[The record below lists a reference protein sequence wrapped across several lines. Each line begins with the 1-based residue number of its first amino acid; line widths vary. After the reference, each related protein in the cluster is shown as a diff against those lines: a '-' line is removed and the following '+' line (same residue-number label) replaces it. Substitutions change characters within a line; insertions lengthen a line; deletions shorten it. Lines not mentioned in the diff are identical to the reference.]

1 MAMNNRVLSI
11 EIGNSFT
18 KICEMD
24 YKVKKPKVYK
34 VLTVETPEGIVVD
47 GMLQP
52 TQEYADRMVNA
63 LGTNGIRTKKV
74 IFTISSTRVASREV
88 QIPNVKASKI
98 EALVKTNANE
108 YFPVDLTQYEIG
120 HYLAGGLTENGK
132 LRVMALAVPK
142 ALLDSYYQ
150 LAQMCSW
157 EVECFDY
164 SSNSLYQILRDEK
177 SEKVTM
183 VIKID
188 ENSTIVTVLSA
199 GKVLLQRTVA
209 YGVQDAIDTMIASGA
224 YAVNDPMSAVER
236 FQKKT
241 CLNRVLHP
249 GDKVW
254 EENAGRWEDED
265 AGNVEVTE
273 ARQKITA
280 SLEPLIVGVSRV
292 IDFYDSRNSENP
304 IEKSYVTGL
313 GGSFSGM
320 SKLFTNCLERKVHTL
335 SEMDDKIGMSKAIR
349 STRPAAYISC
359 LGAVLAPVG
368 LIDKSTQKSKGLT
381 VVSGTNYTFVSVAV
395 LVLGVILSIAMAATS
410 VTRYLGNVAQNVYL
424 QNRVQELQPAQAV
437 YNDYLAAEAQYD
449 KYTYLYAYTQT
460 PNENLVEFINEL
472 EQILP
477 DSFYT
482 NSFSSDQT
490 GISMSVTVE
499 GKAAAARTI
508 LNIRNMQSIDDV
520 EISNI
525 TDSKDETG
533 TSIVTFSITG
543 SYKVLGVILSIAMA
557 ATSVTRYLGN
567 VAQNVYLQNR
577 VQELQPAQAVYNDYL
592 AAEAQYDKYTYL
604 YAYTQTPNE
613 NLVEFINELEQ
624 ILPDSFYTNSFS
636 SDQTGISMSVTVEG
650 KAAAARTI
658 LNIRNMQSIDDVE
671 ISNITD
677 SKDETGTS
685 IVTFSITGSYKEL
698 TDETEE
704 SGEAQADT
712 QTAQ

>member
-1 MAMNNRVLSI
+1 MNNRVLSI

-18 KICEMD
+18 KICEID

-34 VLTVETPEGIVVD
+34 VLTVETPEGVVVD

-52 TQEYADRMVNA
+52 TQEYADHLVNA

-88 QIPNVKASKI
+88 QIPNVKANKI
-98 EALVKTNANE
+98 EALVKTNAND

-120 HYLAGGLTENGK
+120 HYLAGGLTEEGK

-142 ALLDSYYQ
+142 ALLNSYYQ
-150 LAQMCSW
+150 LAQMCGW

-183 VIKID
+183 MIKID

-209 YGVQDAIDTMIASGA
+209 YGVQDAIETMIASGA

-241 CLNRVLHP
+241 CLNRVLHQ
-249 GDKVW
+249 GDKLW

-265 AGNVEVTE
+265 AGNVEVTA
-273 ARQKITA
+273 ARQKITS

-292 IDFYDSRNSENP
+292 IDFYDSRNSDTP
-304 IEKSYVTGL
+304 IERTYVTGL

-335 SEMDDKIGMSKAIR
+335 SDMEDKIGMSKAIR

-368 LIDKSTQKSKGLT
+368 LIDKSQQKAKGMT

-395 LVLGVILSIAMAATS
+395 LVLGVILSIAMAVTS
-410 VTRYLGNVAQNVYL
+410 LTRYFGTVAENVAL
-424 QNRVQELQPAQAV
+424 QARVEELQPAQTV
-437 YNDYLAAEAQYD
+437 YNEYLSTAAQYD
-449 KYTYLYAYTQT
+449 KYKYLYEYTEN

-477 DSFYT
+477 SSFWT
-482 NSFSSDQT
+482 NSFSSDME

-508 LNIRNMQSIDDV
+508 LNIRNMESIEDV
-520 EISNI
+520 QISNI
-525 TDSKDETG
+525 TDTQNELGESA
-533 TSIVTFSITG
+533 VTFSITG
-543 SYKVLGVILSIAMA
+543 
-557 ATSVTRYLGN
+557 
-567 VAQNVYLQNR
+567 
-577 VQELQPAQAVYNDYL
+577 
-592 AAEAQYDKYTYL
+592 TY
-604 YAYTQTPNE
+604 ADIHADTEETE
-613 NLVEFINELEQ
+613 
-624 ILPDSFYTNSFS
+624 S
-636 SDQTGISMSVTVEG
+636 TGDT
-650 KAAAARTI
+650 
-658 LNIRNMQSIDDVE
+658 
-671 ISNITD
+671 
-677 SKDETGTS
+677 TGT
-685 IVTFSITGSYKEL
+685 
-698 TDETEE
+698 
-704 SGEAQADT
+704 
-712 QTAQ
+712 TAQ

>member
-18 KICEMD
+18 KICEID

-34 VLTVETPEGIVVD
+34 VLTVETQEGVVVD

-52 TQEYADRMVNA
+52 TQEYADHLVNA
-63 LGTNGIRTKKV
+63 LGTNGIRTRKV

-88 QIPNVKASKI
+88 QIPNVKANKI
-98 EALVKTNANE
+98 EALVKTNAND

-120 HYLAGGLTENGK
+120 HYLAGGLTEDGK

-142 ALLDSYYQ
+142 ALLNSYYQ
-150 LAQMCSW
+150 LAQMCGW

-177 SEKVTM
+177 TETVTM
-183 VIKID
+183 MIKID

-209 YGVQDAIDTMIASGA
+209 YGVQDAIETMIASGA

-249 GDKVW
+249 GDKLW

-265 AGNVEVTE
+265 AGNVEVTA
-273 ARQKITA
+273 ARQKITS

-292 IDFYDSRNSENP
+292 IDFYDSRNGDNP
-304 IEKSYVTGL
+304 IQKTFVTGL

-335 SEMDDKIGMSKAIR
+335 SDMEDKIGMSKAIR

-368 LIDKSTQKSKGLT
+368 LIDKSQQKTKGMT

-395 LVLGVILSIAMAATS
+395 LVLGVILSIAMAVTS
-410 VTRYLGNVAQNVYL
+410 LTRYFGTVAENVAL
-424 QNRVQELQPAQAV
+424 QARVEELQPAQAV
-437 YNDYLAAEAQYD
+437 YNDYLATAAQYD
-449 KYTYLYAYTQT
+449 KYQYLYEYTEN

-477 DSFYT
+477 SSFWT
-482 NSFSSDQT
+482 NSFSSDME

-508 LNIRNMQSIDDV
+508 LNIRNMESIEDV
-520 EISNI
+520 QISGI
-525 TDSKDETG
+525 TDSKDEAGKST
-533 TSIVTFSITG
+533 VTFSITG
-543 SYKVLGVILSIAMA
+543 TYKA
-557 ATSVTRYLGN
+557 
-567 VAQNVYLQNR
+567 
-577 VQELQPAQAVYNDYL
+577 
-592 AAEAQYDKYTYL
+592 
-604 YAYTQTPNE
+604 
-613 NLVEFINELEQ
+613 
-624 ILPDSFYTNSFS
+624 
-636 SDQTGISMSVTVEG
+636 
-650 KAAAARTI
+650 
-658 LNIRNMQSIDDVE
+658 
-671 ISNITD
+671 
-677 SKDETGTS
+677 
-685 IVTFSITGSYKEL
+685 L
-698 TDETEE
+698 TDESAEQT
-704 SGEAQADT
+704 DT
-712 QTAQ
+712 LTVQ

>member
-1 MAMNNRVLSI
+1 MNNRVLSI

-18 KICEMD
+18 KICEID

-34 VLTVETPEGIVVD
+34 VLTVETPEGVVVD

-52 TQEYADRMVNA
+52 TQEYADHLVNA
-63 LGTNGIRTKKV
+63 LGTNGIRTKRV

-88 QIPNVKASKI
+88 QIPNVKANKI
-98 EALVKTNANE
+98 ETLVKTNAND

-120 HYLAGGLTENGK
+120 HYLAGGLTEEGK

-142 ALLDSYYQ
+142 ALLNSYYQ
-150 LAQMCSW
+150 LAQMCGW

-183 VIKID
+183 MIKID

-209 YGVQDAIDTMIASGA
+209 YGVQDAIETMIASGA

-249 GDKVW
+249 GDKLW

-265 AGNVEVTE
+265 AGNAEVTA
-273 ARQKITA
+273 ARQKITS

-292 IDFYDSRNSENP
+292 IDFYDSRNSDTP
-304 IEKSYVTGL
+304 IERTYVTGL

-335 SEMDDKIGMSKAIR
+335 SDMDDKIGMSKAIR

-368 LIDKSTQKSKGLT
+368 LIDKSTQKAKGLT
-381 VVSGTNYTFVSVAV
+381 VVSGTNYTFVSVAI
-395 LVLGVILSIAMAATS
+395 LVLGVILSIAMAVTS
-410 VTRYLGNVAQNVYL
+410 LTRYFGTVAENVAL
-424 QNRVQELQPAQAV
+424 QARVEELQPAQAV
-437 YNDYLAAEAQYD
+437 YNEYLSAAAQYD
-449 KYTYLYAYTQT
+449 KYKYLYEYTEN

-477 DSFYT
+477 SSFWT
-482 NSFSSDQT
+482 NSFSSDME

-508 LNIRNMQSIDDV
+508 LNIRNMESIEDV
-520 EISNI
+520 QISNI
-525 TDSKDETG
+525 TDTQNELGESA
-533 TSIVTFSITG
+533 VTFSITG
-543 SYKVLGVILSIAMA
+543 
-557 ATSVTRYLGN
+557 
-567 VAQNVYLQNR
+567 
-577 VQELQPAQAVYNDYL
+577 
-592 AAEAQYDKYTYL
+592 TY
-604 YAYTQTPNE
+604 ADIHADTEETE
-613 NLVEFINELEQ
+613 
-624 ILPDSFYTNSFS
+624 S
-636 SDQTGISMSVTVEG
+636 TGDT
-650 KAAAARTI
+650 
-658 LNIRNMQSIDDVE
+658 
-671 ISNITD
+671 
-677 SKDETGTS
+677 TGT
-685 IVTFSITGSYKEL
+685 
-698 TDETEE
+698 
-704 SGEAQADT
+704 
-712 QTAQ
+712 TAQ

>member
-18 KICEMD
+18 KICEID

-34 VLTVETPEGIVVD
+34 VLTVETPEGVVVD

-52 TQEYADRMVNA
+52 TQEYADHLVNA
-63 LGTNGIRTKKV
+63 LGTNGIRTKRV

-88 QIPNVKASKI
+88 QIPNVKANKI
-98 EALVKTNANE
+98 EALVKTNAND

-120 HYLAGGLTENGK
+120 HYLAGGLTEEGK

-142 ALLDSYYQ
+142 ALLNSYYQ
-150 LAQMCSW
+150 LAQMCGW

-183 VIKID
+183 MIKID
-188 ENSTIVTVLSA
+188 ENNTIVTVLSA

-209 YGVQDAIDTMIASGA
+209 YGVQDAIETMIASGA

-241 CLNRVLHP
+241 CLNRVLHQ

-265 AGNVEVTE
+265 AGNVEVTA

-292 IDFYDSRNSENP
+292 IDFYDSRNGDTP
-304 IEKSYVTGL
+304 IERTYVTGL

-335 SEMDDKIGMSKAIR
+335 SDMDDKIGMSKAIR

-368 LIDKSTQKSKGLT
+368 LIDKSQQKAKGET
-381 VVSGTNYTFVSVAV
+381 VGGGANCAVVGGAV
-395 LVLGVILSIAMAATS
+395 LVLGVILSIAMAVTS
-410 VTRYLGNVAQNVYL
+410 LTRYFGTVAENVAL
-424 QNRVQELQPAQAV
+424 QARVEELQPAQTV
-437 YNDYLAAEAQYD
+437 YNEYLSAAAQYD
-449 KYTYLYAYTQT
+449 KYKYLYEYTEN

-477 DSFYT
+477 SSFWT
-482 NSFSSDQT
+482 NSFSSDME

-508 LNIRNMQSIDDV
+508 LNIRNMESIEDV
-520 EISNI
+520 QISGI
-525 TDSKDETG
+525 TDSKDEAGKST
-533 TSIVTFSITG
+533 VTFSITG
-543 SYKVLGVILSIAMA
+543 TYKA
-557 ATSVTRYLGN
+557 
-567 VAQNVYLQNR
+567 
-577 VQELQPAQAVYNDYL
+577 
-592 AAEAQYDKYTYL
+592 
-604 YAYTQTPNE
+604 
-613 NLVEFINELEQ
+613 
-624 ILPDSFYTNSFS
+624 
-636 SDQTGISMSVTVEG
+636 
-650 KAAAARTI
+650 
-658 LNIRNMQSIDDVE
+658 
-671 ISNITD
+671 
-677 SKDETGTS
+677 
-685 IVTFSITGSYKEL
+685 L
-698 TDETEE
+698 TDESAEQT
-704 SGEAQADT
+704 DT
-712 QTAQ
+712 LTVQ

>member
-18 KICEMD
+18 KICEID

-34 VLTVETPEGIVVD
+34 VLTVETPAGVVVD

-52 TQEYADRMVNA
+52 TQEYADHLVNA
-63 LGTNGIRTKKV
+63 LGTNGIHTKRV

-88 QIPNVKASKI
+88 QIPNVKANKI
-98 EALVKTNANE
+98 EALVKTNAND

-120 HYLAGGLTENGK
+120 HYLAGGLTEEGK

-142 ALLDSYYQ
+142 ALLNSYYQ
-150 LAQMCSW
+150 LAQMCGW

-183 VIKID
+183 MIKID

-209 YGVQDAIDTMIASGA
+209 YGVQDAIETMIASGA

-241 CLNRVLHP
+241 CLNRVLHQ
-249 GDKVW
+249 GDKLW

-265 AGNVEVTE
+265 AGNVEVTA
-273 ARQKITA
+273 ARQKITS

-292 IDFYDSRNSENP
+292 IDFYDSRNGDTP
-304 IEKSYVTGL
+304 IERTYVTGL

-335 SEMDDKIGMSKAIR
+335 SDMDDKIGMSKAIR

-368 LIDKSTQKSKGLT
+368 LIDKSTQKAKGLT

-395 LVLGVILSIAMAATS
+395 LVLGVILSIAMAVTS
-410 VTRYLGNVAQNVYL
+410 LTRYFGTVAENVAL
-424 QNRVQELQPAQAV
+424 QARVEELQPAQAV
-437 YNDYLAAEAQYD
+437 YNDYLATAAQYD
-449 KYTYLYAYTQT
+449 KYQYLYEYTEN

-477 DSFYT
+477 SSFWT
-482 NSFSSDQT
+482 NSFSSDME

-508 LNIRNMQSIDDV
+508 LNIRNMESIEDV
-520 EISNI
+520 QISNI
-525 TDSKDETG
+525 TDAQNELGESA
-533 TSIVTFSITG
+533 VTFSITG
-543 SYKVLGVILSIAMA
+543 TYADIHADSEEAENTGDA
-557 ATSVTRYLGN
+557 A
-567 VAQNVYLQNR
+567 
-577 VQELQPAQAVYNDYL
+577 
-592 AAEAQYDKYTYL
+592 
-604 YAYTQTPNE
+604 
-613 NLVEFINELEQ
+613 
-624 ILPDSFYTNSFS
+624 
-636 SDQTGISMSVTVEG
+636 
-650 KAAAARTI
+650 
-658 LNIRNMQSIDDVE
+658 
-671 ISNITD
+671 
-677 SKDETGTS
+677 GT
-685 IVTFSITGSYKEL
+685 
-698 TDETEE
+698 
-704 SGEAQADT
+704 
-712 QTAQ
+712 TAQ

>member
-18 KICEMD
+18 KICEID

-34 VLTVETPEGIVVD
+34 VLTVETQEGVVVD

-52 TQEYADRMVNA
+52 TQEYADHLVNA
-63 LGTNGIRTKKV
+63 LGTNGIRTRKV

-88 QIPNVKASKI
+88 QIPNVKANKI
-98 EALVKTNANE
+98 EALVKTNAND

-120 HYLAGGLTENGK
+120 HYLAGGLTEDGK

-150 LAQMCSW
+150 LAQMCGW

-177 SEKVTM
+177 TETVTM
-183 VIKID
+183 MIKID

-209 YGVQDAIDTMIASGA
+209 YGVQDAIETMIASGA

-249 GDKVW
+249 GDKLW

-265 AGNVEVTE
+265 AGNVEVTA
-273 ARQKITA
+273 ARQKITS

-292 IDFYDSRNSENP
+292 IDFYDSRNGDNP
-304 IEKSYVTGL
+304 IQKTFVTGL

-335 SEMDDKIGMSKAIR
+335 SDMEDKIGMSKAIR

-368 LIDKSTQKSKGLT
+368 LIDKSQQKTKGMT

-395 LVLGVILSIAMAATS
+395 LVLGVILSIAMAVTS
-410 VTRYLGNVAQNVYL
+410 LTRYFGTVAENVAL
-424 QNRVQELQPAQAV
+424 QARVEELQPAQAV
-437 YNDYLAAEAQYD
+437 YNDYLATAAQYD
-449 KYTYLYAYTQT
+449 KYQYLYEYTEN

-477 DSFYT
+477 SSFWT
-482 NSFSSDQT
+482 NSFSSDME

-508 LNIRNMQSIDDV
+508 LNIRNMESIEDV
-520 EISNI
+520 QISNI
-525 TDSKDETG
+525 TDAQNELGESA
-533 TSIVTFSITG
+533 VTFSITG
-543 SYKVLGVILSIAMA
+543 TYADIHADSEEAENTGDA
-557 ATSVTRYLGN
+557 A
-567 VAQNVYLQNR
+567 
-577 VQELQPAQAVYNDYL
+577 
-592 AAEAQYDKYTYL
+592 
-604 YAYTQTPNE
+604 
-613 NLVEFINELEQ
+613 
-624 ILPDSFYTNSFS
+624 
-636 SDQTGISMSVTVEG
+636 
-650 KAAAARTI
+650 
-658 LNIRNMQSIDDVE
+658 
-671 ISNITD
+671 
-677 SKDETGTS
+677 GT
-685 IVTFSITGSYKEL
+685 
-698 TDETEE
+698 
-704 SGEAQADT
+704 
-712 QTAQ
+712 TAQ

>member
-11 EIGNSFT
+11 EISNSFT
-18 KICEMD
+18 KICEID

-34 VLTVETPEGIVVD
+34 VLTVETPEGVVVD

-52 TQEYADRMVNA
+52 TQEYADHLVNA
-63 LGTNGIRTKKV
+63 LDTNGIHTKRV

-88 QIPNVKASKI
+88 QIPNVKANKI
-98 EALVKTNANE
+98 EALVKTNAND

-120 HYLAGGLTENGK
+120 HYLAGGLTEEGK

-150 LAQMCSW
+150 LAQMCGW

-183 VIKID
+183 MIKID
-188 ENSTIVTVLSA
+188 ENNTIVTVLSA

-209 YGVQDAIDTMIASGA
+209 YGVQDAIETMIASGA

-241 CLNRVLHP
+241 CLNRVLHQ
-249 GDKVW
+249 GDKLW

-265 AGNVEVTE
+265 AGNVEVTA

-280 SLEPLIVGVSRV
+280 TLEPLIVGVNRV
-292 IDFYDSRNSENP
+292 IDFYDSRNGDTP
-304 IEKSYVTGL
+304 IERTYVTGL

-335 SEMDDKIGMSKAIR
+335 SDMDDKIGMSKAIR

-368 LIDKSTQKSKGLT
+368 LIDKSQQKAKGMT

-395 LVLGVILSIAMAATS
+395 LVLGVILSIAMAVTS
-410 VTRYLGNVAQNVYL
+410 LTRYFGTVAENVAL
-424 QNRVQELQPAQAV
+424 QARVEELQPAQAV
-437 YNDYLAAEAQYD
+437 YNEYLSAAAQYD
-449 KYTYLYAYTQT
+449 KYKYLYEYTEN

-477 DSFYT
+477 SSFWT
-482 NSFSSDQT
+482 NSFSSDME

-508 LNIRNMQSIDDV
+508 LNIRNMESIEDV
-520 EISNI
+520 QISNI
-525 TDSKDETG
+525 TDTQNELGESA
-533 TSIVTFSITG
+533 VTFSITG
-543 SYKVLGVILSIAMA
+543 TYADIHADS
-557 ATSVTRYLGN
+557 
-567 VAQNVYLQNR
+567 
-577 VQELQPAQAVYNDYL
+577 EE
-592 AAEAQYDKYTYL
+592 AE
-604 YAYTQTPNE
+604 N
-613 NLVEFINELEQ
+613 
-624 ILPDSFYTNSFS
+624 
-636 SDQTGISMSVTVEG
+636 TGDT
-650 KAAAARTI
+650 
-658 LNIRNMQSIDDVE
+658 
-671 ISNITD
+671 
-677 SKDETGTS
+677 TGT
-685 IVTFSITGSYKEL
+685 
-698 TDETEE
+698 
-704 SGEAQADT
+704 
-712 QTAQ
+712 TAQ

>member
-1 MAMNNRVLSI
+1 MNNRVLSI

-18 KICEMD
+18 KICEID

-34 VLTVETPEGIVVD
+34 VLTVETPEGVVVD

-52 TQEYADRMVNA
+52 TQEYADHLVSA
-63 LGTNGIRTKKV
+63 LGTNGIRTRRV

-88 QIPNVKASKI
+88 QIPNVKANKI
-98 EALVKTNANE
+98 EALVKTNAND

-120 HYLAGGLTENGK
+120 HYLAGGLTEDGK

-142 ALLDSYYQ
+142 ALLNSYYQ
-150 LAQMCSW
+150 LAQMCGW

-183 VIKID
+183 MIKID

-209 YGVQDAIDTMIASGA
+209 YGVQDAIETMIASGA

-241 CLNRVLHP
+241 CLNRVLHQ
-249 GDKVW
+249 GDKLW

-265 AGNVEVTE
+265 AGNVEVTA

-292 IDFYDSRNSENP
+292 IDFYDSRNGDTP
-304 IEKSYVTGL
+304 IERTYVTGL

-335 SEMDDKIGMSKAIR
+335 SDMDDKIGMSKAIR

-368 LIDKSTQKSKGLT
+368 LIDKSQQKAKGMT

-395 LVLGVILSIAMAATS
+395 LVLGVILSIAMAVTS
-410 VTRYLGNVAQNVYL
+410 LTRYFGTVAENVAL
-424 QNRVQELQPAQAV
+424 QARVEELQPAQTV
-437 YNDYLAAEAQYD
+437 YNEYLSTAAQYD
-449 KYTYLYAYTQT
+449 KYKYLYEYTEN

-477 DSFYT
+477 SSFWT
-482 NSFSSDQT
+482 NSFSSDME

-508 LNIRNMQSIDDV
+508 LNIRNMESIEDV
-520 EISNI
+520 QISNI
-525 TDSKDETG
+525 TDTQNELGESA
-533 TSIVTFSITG
+533 VTFSITG
-543 SYKVLGVILSIAMA
+543 
-557 ATSVTRYLGN
+557 
-567 VAQNVYLQNR
+567 
-577 VQELQPAQAVYNDYL
+577 
-592 AAEAQYDKYTYL
+592 TY
-604 YAYTQTPNE
+604 ADIHADTEETE
-613 NLVEFINELEQ
+613 
-624 ILPDSFYTNSFS
+624 S
-636 SDQTGISMSVTVEG
+636 TGDT
-650 KAAAARTI
+650 
-658 LNIRNMQSIDDVE
+658 
-671 ISNITD
+671 
-677 SKDETGTS
+677 TGT
-685 IVTFSITGSYKEL
+685 
-698 TDETEE
+698 
-704 SGEAQADT
+704 
-712 QTAQ
+712 TAQ

>member
-18 KICEMD
+18 KICEID

-34 VLTVETPEGIVVD
+34 VLTVETPEDVVVD

-52 TQEYADRMVNA
+52 TQEYADHLVSA
-63 LGTNGIRTKKV
+63 LGTNGIRTKRV

-88 QIPNVKASKI
+88 QIPNVKANKI
-98 EALVKTNANE
+98 EALVKTNAND

-120 HYLAGGLTENGK
+120 HYLAGGLTEEGK

-142 ALLDSYYQ
+142 ALLNSYYQ
-150 LAQMCSW
+150 LAQMCGW

-183 VIKID
+183 MIKID

-209 YGVQDAIDTMIASGA
+209 YGVQDAIETMIASGA

-241 CLNRVLHP
+241 CLNRVLHQ
-249 GDKVW
+249 GDKLW

-265 AGNVEVTE
+265 AGNVEVTA
-273 ARQKITA
+273 ARQKITS

-292 IDFYDSRNSENP
+292 IDFYDSRNSDTP
-304 IEKSYVTGL
+304 IERTYVTGL

-335 SEMDDKIGMSKAIR
+335 SDMDDKIGMSKAIR

-368 LIDKSTQKSKGLT
+368 LIDKSQQKAKGMT

-395 LVLGVILSIAMAATS
+395 LVLGVILSIAMAVTS
-410 VTRYLGNVAQNVYL
+410 LTRYFGTVAENVAL
-424 QNRVQELQPAQAV
+424 QARVEELQPAQAV
-437 YNDYLAAEAQYD
+437 YNDYLATAAQYD
-449 KYTYLYAYTQT
+449 KYQYLYEYTEN

-477 DSFYT
+477 SSFWT
-482 NSFSSDQT
+482 NSFSSDME
-490 GISMSVTVE
+490 GISMSVTVT
-499 GKAAAARTI
+499 GKEAAARTI
-508 LNIRNMQSIDDV
+508 LNIRNMQSIEDV
-520 EISNI
+520 QISNI
-525 TDSKDETG
+525 TDTQNELGESA
-533 TSIVTFSITG
+533 VTFSITG
-543 SYKVLGVILSIAMA
+543 TYADIHADSEEAENTGDA
-557 ATSVTRYLGN
+557 A
-567 VAQNVYLQNR
+567 
-577 VQELQPAQAVYNDYL
+577 
-592 AAEAQYDKYTYL
+592 
-604 YAYTQTPNE
+604 
-613 NLVEFINELEQ
+613 
-624 ILPDSFYTNSFS
+624 
-636 SDQTGISMSVTVEG
+636 
-650 KAAAARTI
+650 
-658 LNIRNMQSIDDVE
+658 
-671 ISNITD
+671 
-677 SKDETGTS
+677 GT
-685 IVTFSITGSYKEL
+685 
-698 TDETEE
+698 
-704 SGEAQADT
+704 
-712 QTAQ
+712 TAQ

>member
-1 MAMNNRVLSI
+1 MNNRVLSI
-11 EIGNSFT
+11 EISNSFT
-18 KICEMD
+18 KICEID

-34 VLTVETPEGIVVD
+34 VLTVETPEGVVVD

-52 TQEYADRMVNA
+52 TQEYADHLVNA
-63 LGTNGIRTKKV
+63 LGTNGIHTKRV

-88 QIPNVKASKI
+88 QIPNVKANKI
-98 EALVKTNANE
+98 EALVKTNAND

-120 HYLAGGLTENGK
+120 HYLAGGLTEEGK

-150 LAQMCSW
+150 LAQMCGW

-164 SSNSLYQILRDEK
+164 SSNSLYQILRDER

-183 VIKID
+183 MIKID

-209 YGVQDAIDTMIASGA
+209 YGVQDAIETMIASGA

-241 CLNRVLHP
+241 CLNRVLHQ
-249 GDKVW
+249 GDKLW

-265 AGNVEVTE
+265 AGNVEVTA
-273 ARQKITA
+273 ARQKIT
-280 SLEPLIVGVSRV
+280 STLEPLIVGVNRV
-292 IDFYDSRNSENP
+292 IDFYDSRNGDTP
-304 IEKSYVTGL
+304 IERTYVTGL

-335 SEMDDKIGMSKAIR
+335 SDMEDKIGMSKAIR

-368 LIDKSTQKSKGLT
+368 LIDKSQQKAKGMT

-395 LVLGVILSIAMAATS
+395 LVLGVILSIAMAVTS
-410 VTRYLGNVAQNVYL
+410 LTRYFGTVAENVAL
-424 QNRVQELQPAQAV
+424 QARVEELQPAQTV
-437 YNDYLAAEAQYD
+437 YNEYLSTAAQYD
-449 KYTYLYAYTQT
+449 KYKYLYEYTEN

-482 NSFSSDQT
+482 DSFSSDQT
-490 GISMSVTVE
+490 GISMTVNVE

-508 LNIRNMQSIDDV
+508 LNIRNMESIEDV
-520 EISNI
+520 QISNI
-525 TDSKDETG
+525 TDNQDEMGGSWVMFSMTG
-533 TSIVTFSITG
+533 T
-543 SYKVLGVILSIAMA
+543 YRELS
-557 ATSVTRYLGN
+557 
-567 VAQNVYLQNR
+567 
-577 VQELQPAQAVYNDYL
+577 
-592 AAEAQYDKYTYL
+592 
-604 YAYTQTPNE
+604 
-613 NLVEFINELEQ
+613 
-624 ILPDSFYTNSFS
+624 
-636 SDQTGISMSVTVEG
+636 
-650 KAAAARTI
+650 
-658 LNIRNMQSIDDVE
+658 
-671 ISNITD
+671 
-677 SKDETGTS
+677 
-685 IVTFSITGSYKEL
+685 
-698 TDETEE
+698 DETEE
-704 SGEAQADT
+704 TGETVEST
-712 QTAQ
+712 QSVQ

>member
-1 MAMNNRVLSI
+1 MNNRVLSI

-18 KICEMD
+18 KICEID

-34 VLTVETPEGIVVD
+34 VLTVETPEDVVVD

-52 TQEYADRMVNA
+52 TQEYADHLVSA
-63 LGTNGIRTKKV
+63 LGTNGIRTKRV

-88 QIPNVKASKI
+88 QIPNVKANKI
-98 EALVKTNANE
+98 EALVKTNAND

-120 HYLAGGLTENGK
+120 HYLAGGLTEEGK

-142 ALLDSYYQ
+142 ALLNSYYQ
-150 LAQMCSW
+150 LAQMCGW

-183 VIKID
+183 MIKID

-209 YGVQDAIDTMIASGA
+209 YGVQDAIETMIASGA

-241 CLNRVLHP
+241 CLNRVLHQ
-249 GDKVW
+249 GDKLW

-265 AGNVEVTE
+265 AGNVEVTA
-273 ARQKITA
+273 ARQKITS

-292 IDFYDSRNSENP
+292 IDFYDSRNSDTP
-304 IEKSYVTGL
+304 IERTYVTGL

-335 SEMDDKIGMSKAIR
+335 SDMEDKIGMSKAIR

-368 LIDKSTQKSKGLT
+368 LIDKSQQKAKGMT

-395 LVLGVILSIAMAATS
+395 LVLGVILSIAMAVTS
-410 VTRYLGNVAQNVYL
+410 LTRYFGTVAENVAL
-424 QNRVQELQPAQAV
+424 QARVEELQPAQAV
-437 YNDYLAAEAQYD
+437 YNDYLATAAQYD
-449 KYTYLYAYTQT
+449 KYQYLYEYTEN

-477 DSFYT
+477 SSFWT
-482 NSFSSDQT
+482 NSFSSDME

-508 LNIRNMQSIDDV
+508 LNIRNMESIEDV
-520 EISNI
+520 QISNI
-525 TDSKDETG
+525 TDAQNELGESA
-533 TSIVTFSITG
+533 VTFSITG
-543 SYKVLGVILSIAMA
+543 TYADIHADSEEAENTGDA
-557 ATSVTRYLGN
+557 A
-567 VAQNVYLQNR
+567 
-577 VQELQPAQAVYNDYL
+577 
-592 AAEAQYDKYTYL
+592 
-604 YAYTQTPNE
+604 
-613 NLVEFINELEQ
+613 
-624 ILPDSFYTNSFS
+624 
-636 SDQTGISMSVTVEG
+636 
-650 KAAAARTI
+650 
-658 LNIRNMQSIDDVE
+658 
-671 ISNITD
+671 
-677 SKDETGTS
+677 GT
-685 IVTFSITGSYKEL
+685 
-698 TDETEE
+698 
-704 SGEAQADT
+704 
-712 QTAQ
+712 TAQ

>member
-11 EIGNSFT
+11 EISNSFT
-18 KICEMD
+18 KICEID

-34 VLTVETPEGIVVD
+34 VLTVETPEGVVVD

-52 TQEYADRMVNA
+52 TQEYADHLVNA
-63 LGTNGIRTKKV
+63 LGTNGIHTKRV

-88 QIPNVKASKI
+88 QIPNVKANKI
-98 EALVKTNANE
+98 EALVKTNAND

-120 HYLAGGLTENGK
+120 HYLAGGLTEEGK

-150 LAQMCSW
+150 LAQMCGW

-183 VIKID
+183 MIKID
-188 ENSTIVTVLSA
+188 ENNTIVTVLSA

-209 YGVQDAIDTMIASGA
+209 YGVQDAIETMIASGA

-241 CLNRVLHP
+241 CLNRVLHQ
-249 GDKVW
+249 GDKLW

-265 AGNVEVTE
+265 AGNVEVTA
-273 ARQKITA
+273 ARQKITS

-292 IDFYDSRNSENP
+292 IDFYDSRNGDNP
-304 IEKSYVTGL
+304 IQKTFVTGL

-335 SEMDDKIGMSKAIR
+335 SDMEDKIGMSKAIR

-368 LIDKSTQKSKGLT
+368 LIDKSQQKAKGMT

-395 LVLGVILSIAMAATS
+395 LVLGVILSIAMAVTS
-410 VTRYLGNVAQNVYL
+410 LTRYFGTVAENVAL
-424 QNRVQELQPAQAV
+424 QARVEELQPAQTV
-437 YNDYLAAEAQYD
+437 YNEYLSATAQYD
-449 KYTYLYAYTQT
+449 KYKYLYEYTEN

-477 DSFYT
+477 SSFWT
-482 NSFSSDQT
+482 NSFSSDME

-508 LNIRNMQSIDDV
+508 LNIRNMESIEDV
-520 EISNI
+520 QISNI
-525 TDSKDETG
+525 TDSKDEAGKST
-533 TSIVTFSITG
+533 VTFSITG
-543 SYKVLGVILSIAMA
+543 TYKA
-557 ATSVTRYLGN
+557 
-567 VAQNVYLQNR
+567 
-577 VQELQPAQAVYNDYL
+577 
-592 AAEAQYDKYTYL
+592 
-604 YAYTQTPNE
+604 
-613 NLVEFINELEQ
+613 
-624 ILPDSFYTNSFS
+624 
-636 SDQTGISMSVTVEG
+636 
-650 KAAAARTI
+650 
-658 LNIRNMQSIDDVE
+658 
-671 ISNITD
+671 
-677 SKDETGTS
+677 
-685 IVTFSITGSYKEL
+685 L
-698 TDETEE
+698 TDESAEQT
-704 SGEAQADT
+704 DT
-712 QTAQ
+712 LTVQ

>member
-1 MAMNNRVLSI
+1 MNNRVLSI

-18 KICEMD
+18 KICEID

-34 VLTVETPEGIVVD
+34 VLTVETPAGVVVD

-52 TQEYADRMVNA
+52 TQEYADHLVNA
-63 LGTNGIRTKKV
+63 LGTNGIRTKRV

-88 QIPNVKASKI
+88 QIPNVKANKI
-98 EALVKTNANE
+98 EALVKTNAND

-120 HYLAGGLTENGK
+120 HYLAGGLTEEGK

-142 ALLDSYYQ
+142 ALLNSYYQ
-150 LAQMCSW
+150 LAQMCGW

-177 SEKVTM
+177 TETVTM
-183 VIKID
+183 MIKID

-209 YGVQDAIDTMIASGA
+209 YGVQDAIETMIASGV

-241 CLNRVLHP
+241 CLNRVLHQ
-249 GDKVW
+249 GDKLW

-265 AGNVEVTE
+265 AGNVEVTA
-273 ARQKITA
+273 ARQKITS

-292 IDFYDSRNSENP
+292 IDFYDSRNSDTP
-304 IEKSYVTGL
+304 IERTYVTGL

-335 SEMDDKIGMSKAIR
+335 SDMEDKIGMSKAIR

-368 LIDKSTQKSKGLT
+368 LIDKSQQKAKGMT

-395 LVLGVILSIAMAATS
+395 LVLGVILSIAMAVTS
-410 VTRYLGNVAQNVYL
+410 LTRYFGTVAENVAL
-424 QNRVQELQPAQAV
+424 QARVEELQPAQTV
-437 YNDYLAAEAQYD
+437 YNEYLSAAAQYD
-449 KYTYLYAYTQT
+449 KYKYLYEYTEN

-477 DSFYT
+477 SSFWT
-482 NSFSSDQT
+482 NSFSSDME

-508 LNIRNMQSIDDV
+508 LNIRNMESIEDV
-520 EISNI
+520 QISNI
-525 TDSKDETG
+525 TDTQNELGESA
-533 TSIVTFSITG
+533 VTFSITG
-543 SYKVLGVILSIAMA
+543 
-557 ATSVTRYLGN
+557 
-567 VAQNVYLQNR
+567 
-577 VQELQPAQAVYNDYL
+577 
-592 AAEAQYDKYTYL
+592 TY
-604 YAYTQTPNE
+604 ADIHADTEETE
-613 NLVEFINELEQ
+613 
-624 ILPDSFYTNSFS
+624 S
-636 SDQTGISMSVTVEG
+636 TGDT
-650 KAAAARTI
+650 
-658 LNIRNMQSIDDVE
+658 
-671 ISNITD
+671 
-677 SKDETGTS
+677 TGT
-685 IVTFSITGSYKEL
+685 
-698 TDETEE
+698 
-704 SGEAQADT
+704 
-712 QTAQ
+712 TAQ

>member
-18 KICEMD
+18 KICEID

-34 VLTVETPEGIVVD
+34 VLTVETPEGVVVD

-52 TQEYADRMVNA
+52 TQEYADHLVNA
-63 LGTNGIRTKKV
+63 LGTNGIRTKRV

-88 QIPNVKASKI
+88 QIPNVKANKI
-98 EALVKTNANE
+98 EALVKTNAND

-120 HYLAGGLTENGK
+120 HYLAGGLTEEGK

-150 LAQMCSW
+150 LAQMCGW

-177 SEKVTM
+177 TETVTM
-183 VIKID
+183 MIKID

-209 YGVQDAIDTMIASGA
+209 YGVQDAIETMIASGA

-241 CLNRVLHP
+241 CLNRVLHQ
-249 GDKVW
+249 GDKLW

-265 AGNVEVTE
+265 AGNVEVTA
-273 ARQKITA
+273 ARQKITS

-292 IDFYDSRNSENP
+292 IDFYDSRNGDNP
-304 IEKSYVTGL
+304 IQKTFVTGL

-335 SEMDDKIGMSKAIR
+335 SDMEDKIGMSKAIR

-368 LIDKSTQKSKGLT
+368 LIDKSQQKTKGMT

-395 LVLGVILSIAMAATS
+395 LVLGVILSIAMAVTS
-410 VTRYLGNVAQNVYL
+410 LTRYFGTVAENVAL
-424 QNRVQELQPAQAV
+424 QARVEELQPAQTV
-437 YNDYLAAEAQYD
+437 YNEYLSAAAQYD
-449 KYTYLYAYTQT
+449 KYKYLYEYTEN

-477 DSFYT
+477 SSFWT
-482 NSFSSDQT
+482 NSFSSDME

-508 LNIRNMQSIDDV
+508 LNIRNMESIEDV
-520 EISNI
+520 QISNI
-525 TDSKDETG
+525 TDAQNELGESA
-533 TSIVTFSITG
+533 VTFSITG
-543 SYKVLGVILSIAMA
+543 TYADIHADSEEAENTGDA
-557 ATSVTRYLGN
+557 A
-567 VAQNVYLQNR
+567 
-577 VQELQPAQAVYNDYL
+577 
-592 AAEAQYDKYTYL
+592 
-604 YAYTQTPNE
+604 
-613 NLVEFINELEQ
+613 
-624 ILPDSFYTNSFS
+624 
-636 SDQTGISMSVTVEG
+636 
-650 KAAAARTI
+650 
-658 LNIRNMQSIDDVE
+658 
-671 ISNITD
+671 
-677 SKDETGTS
+677 GT
-685 IVTFSITGSYKEL
+685 
-698 TDETEE
+698 
-704 SGEAQADT
+704 
-712 QTAQ
+712 TAQ

>member
-1 MAMNNRVLSI
+1 MNNRVLSI

-18 KICEMD
+18 KICEID

-34 VLTVETPEGIVVD
+34 VLTVETPAGVVVD

-52 TQEYADRMVNA
+52 TQEYADHLVNA
-63 LGTNGIRTKKV
+63 LGTNGIRTKRV

-88 QIPNVKASKI
+88 QIPNVKANKI
-98 EALVKTNANE
+98 EALVKTNAND

-120 HYLAGGLTENGK
+120 HYLAGGLTEEGK

-150 LAQMCSW
+150 LAQMCGW

-183 VIKID
+183 MIKID

-209 YGVQDAIDTMIASGA
+209 YGVQDAIETMIASGA

-241 CLNRVLHP
+241 CLNRVLHQ
-249 GDKVW
+249 GDKLW

-265 AGNVEVTE
+265 AGNVEVTA

-292 IDFYDSRNSENP
+292 IDFYDSRNSDTP
-304 IEKSYVTGL
+304 IERTYVTGL

-368 LIDKSTQKSKGLT
+368 LIDKSTQKAKGLT

-395 LVLGVILSIAMAATS
+395 LVLGVILSIAMAVTS
-410 VTRYLGNVAQNVYL
+410 LTRYFGTVAENVTL
-424 QNRVQELQPAQAV
+424 QARVEELQPAQTV
-437 YNDYLAAEAQYD
+437 YNEYLSAAAQYD
-449 KYTYLYAYTQT
+449 KYKYLYEYTEN

-477 DSFYT
+477 SSFWT
-482 NSFSSDQT
+482 NSFSSDME

-508 LNIRNMQSIDDV
+508 LNIRNMESIEDV
-520 EISNI
+520 QISNI
-525 TDSKDETG
+525 TDAQNELGESA
-533 TSIVTFSITG
+533 VTFSITG
-543 SYKVLGVILSIAMA
+543 TYADIHADSEEAENTGDA
-557 ATSVTRYLGN
+557 A
-567 VAQNVYLQNR
+567 
-577 VQELQPAQAVYNDYL
+577 
-592 AAEAQYDKYTYL
+592 
-604 YAYTQTPNE
+604 
-613 NLVEFINELEQ
+613 
-624 ILPDSFYTNSFS
+624 
-636 SDQTGISMSVTVEG
+636 
-650 KAAAARTI
+650 
-658 LNIRNMQSIDDVE
+658 
-671 ISNITD
+671 
-677 SKDETGTS
+677 GT
-685 IVTFSITGSYKEL
+685 
-698 TDETEE
+698 
-704 SGEAQADT
+704 
-712 QTAQ
+712 TAQ

>member
-1 MAMNNRVLSI
+1 MNNRVLSI

-18 KICEMD
+18 KICEID

-34 VLTVETPEGIVVD
+34 VLTVETPEGVVVD

-52 TQEYADRMVNA
+52 TQEYADHLVNA
-63 LGTNGIRTKKV
+63 LGTNGIRTKRV

-88 QIPNVKASKI
+88 QIPNVKANKI
-98 EALVKTNANE
+98 EALVKTNAND

-120 HYLAGGLTENGK
+120 HYLAGGLTEEGK

-150 LAQMCSW
+150 LAQMCGW

-183 VIKID
+183 MIKID

-209 YGVQDAIDTMIASGA
+209 YGVQDAIETMIASGA

-241 CLNRVLHP
+241 CLNRVLHQ
-249 GDKVW
+249 GDKLW

-265 AGNVEVTE
+265 AGNVEVTA
-273 ARQKITA
+273 ARQKITS

-292 IDFYDSRNSENP
+292 IDFYDSRNSDTP
-304 IEKSYVTGL
+304 IERTYVTGL

-368 LIDKSTQKSKGLT
+368 LIDKSTQKAKGLT

-395 LVLGVILSIAMAATS
+395 LVLGVILSIAMAVTS
-410 VTRYLGNVAQNVYL
+410 LTRYFGTVAENVAL
-424 QNRVQELQPAQAV
+424 QARVEELQPAQTV
-437 YNDYLAAEAQYD
+437 YNEYLSAAAQYD
-449 KYTYLYAYTQT
+449 KYKYLYEYTEN

-477 DSFYT
+477 SSFWT
-482 NSFSSDQT
+482 NSFSSDME

-508 LNIRNMQSIDDV
+508 LNIRNMESIEDV
-520 EISNI
+520 QISNI
-525 TDSKDETG
+525 TDAQNELGESA
-533 TSIVTFSITG
+533 VTFSITG
-543 SYKVLGVILSIAMA
+543 TYADIHADSEEAENTGDA
-557 ATSVTRYLGN
+557 A
-567 VAQNVYLQNR
+567 
-577 VQELQPAQAVYNDYL
+577 
-592 AAEAQYDKYTYL
+592 
-604 YAYTQTPNE
+604 
-613 NLVEFINELEQ
+613 
-624 ILPDSFYTNSFS
+624 
-636 SDQTGISMSVTVEG
+636 
-650 KAAAARTI
+650 
-658 LNIRNMQSIDDVE
+658 
-671 ISNITD
+671 
-677 SKDETGTS
+677 GT
-685 IVTFSITGSYKEL
+685 
-698 TDETEE
+698 
-704 SGEAQADT
+704 
-712 QTAQ
+712 TAQ

>member
-18 KICEMD
+18 KICEID

-34 VLTVETPEGIVVD
+34 VLTVETPEGVVVD

-52 TQEYADRMVNA
+52 TQEYADHLVSA
-63 LGTNGIRTKKV
+63 LGTNGIRTKRV

-88 QIPNVKASKI
+88 QIPNVKANKI
-98 EALVKTNANE
+98 EALVKTNAND

-120 HYLAGGLTENGK
+120 HYLAGGLTEEGK

-150 LAQMCSW
+150 LAQMCGW

-183 VIKID
+183 MIKID

-209 YGVQDAIDTMIASGA
+209 YGVQDAIETMIASGA

-241 CLNRVLHP
+241 CLNRVLHQ
-249 GDKVW
+249 GDKLW

-265 AGNVEVTE
+265 AGNVEVTA
-273 ARQKITA
+273 ARQKITS

-292 IDFYDSRNSENP
+292 IDFYDSRNSDTP
-304 IEKSYVTGL
+304 IERTYVTGL

-368 LIDKSTQKSKGLT
+368 LIDKSTQKAKGLT

-395 LVLGVILSIAMAATS
+395 LVLGVILSIAMAVTS
-410 VTRYLGNVAQNVYL
+410 LTRYFGTVAENVAL
-424 QNRVQELQPAQAV
+424 QARVEELQPAQAV
-437 YNDYLAAEAQYD
+437 YNEYLSTAAQYD
-449 KYTYLYAYTQT
+449 KYKYLYEYTEN

-477 DSFYT
+477 SSFWT
-482 NSFSSDQT
+482 NSFSSDME

-508 LNIRNMQSIDDV
+508 LNIRNMESIEDV
-520 EISNI
+520 QISNI
-525 TDSKDETG
+525 TDTQNELGESA
-533 TSIVTFSITG
+533 VTFSITG
-543 SYKVLGVILSIAMA
+543 
-557 ATSVTRYLGN
+557 
-567 VAQNVYLQNR
+567 
-577 VQELQPAQAVYNDYL
+577 
-592 AAEAQYDKYTYL
+592 TY
-604 YAYTQTPNE
+604 ADIHADTEETE
-613 NLVEFINELEQ
+613 
-624 ILPDSFYTNSFS
+624 S
-636 SDQTGISMSVTVEG
+636 TGDT
-650 KAAAARTI
+650 
-658 LNIRNMQSIDDVE
+658 
-671 ISNITD
+671 
-677 SKDETGTS
+677 TGT
-685 IVTFSITGSYKEL
+685 
-698 TDETEE
+698 
-704 SGEAQADT
+704 
-712 QTAQ
+712 TAQ

>member
-1 MAMNNRVLSI
+1 MNNRVLSI
-11 EIGNSFT
+11 EISNSFT
-18 KICEMD
+18 KICEID

-34 VLTVETPEGIVVD
+34 VLTVETPEGVVVD

-52 TQEYADRMVNA
+52 TQEYADHLVNA
-63 LGTNGIRTKKV
+63 LGTNGIHTKRV

-88 QIPNVKASKI
+88 QIPNVKANKI
-98 EALVKTNANE
+98 EALVKTNAND

-120 HYLAGGLTENGK
+120 HYLAGGLTEEGK

-150 LAQMCSW
+150 LAQMCGW

-177 SEKVTM
+177 TETVTM
-183 VIKID
+183 MIKID

-209 YGVQDAIDTMIASGA
+209 YGVQDAIETMIASGV

-241 CLNRVLHP
+241 CLNRVLHQ
-249 GDKVW
+249 GDKLW

-265 AGNVEVTE
+265 AGNVEVTA
-273 ARQKITA
+273 ARQKITS
-280 SLEPLIVGVSRV
+280 SLETLIVGVSRV
-292 IDFYDSRNSENP
+292 IDFYDSRNGDNP
-304 IEKSYVTGL
+304 IQKTFVTGL

-335 SEMDDKIGMSKAIR
+335 SDMEDKIGMSKAIR

-368 LIDKSTQKSKGLT
+368 LIDKSQQKAKGMT

-395 LVLGVILSIAMAATS
+395 LVLGVILSIAMAVTS
-410 VTRYLGNVAQNVYL
+410 LTRYFGTVAENVAL
-424 QNRVQELQPAQAV
+424 QARVEELQPAQTV
-437 YNDYLAAEAQYD
+437 YNEYLSTAAQYD
-449 KYTYLYAYTQT
+449 KYEYLYAYTET

-477 DSFYT
+477 DSFWT

-508 LNIRNMQSIDDV
+508 LNIRNMESIEDV
-520 EISNI
+520 QISNI
-525 TDSKDETG
+525 TDAQNELGESA
-533 TSIVTFSITG
+533 VTFSITG
-543 SYKVLGVILSIAMA
+543 TYADIHADSEEAENTGDA
-557 ATSVTRYLGN
+557 A
-567 VAQNVYLQNR
+567 
-577 VQELQPAQAVYNDYL
+577 
-592 AAEAQYDKYTYL
+592 
-604 YAYTQTPNE
+604 
-613 NLVEFINELEQ
+613 
-624 ILPDSFYTNSFS
+624 
-636 SDQTGISMSVTVEG
+636 
-650 KAAAARTI
+650 
-658 LNIRNMQSIDDVE
+658 
-671 ISNITD
+671 
-677 SKDETGTS
+677 GT
-685 IVTFSITGSYKEL
+685 
-698 TDETEE
+698 
-704 SGEAQADT
+704 
-712 QTAQ
+712 TAQ

>member
-18 KICEMD
+18 KICEID

-34 VLTVETPEGIVVD
+34 VLTVETPEGVVVD

-52 TQEYADRMVNA
+52 TQEYADHLVNA
-63 LGTNGIRTKKV
+63 LGTNGIRTKRV

-98 EALVKTNANE
+98 EALVKTNAND

-120 HYLAGGLTENGK
+120 HYLAGGLTEDGK
-132 LRVMALAVPK
+132 LRVMALAVPR
-142 ALLDSYYQ
+142 ALLNSYYQ
-150 LAQMCSW
+150 LAQMCGW

-183 VIKID
+183 MIKID

-209 YGVQDAIDTMIASGA
+209 YGVQDAIETMIASGA

-241 CLNRVLHP
+241 CLNRVLHQ
-249 GDKVW
+249 GDKLW

-265 AGNVEVTE
+265 AGNVEVTA
-273 ARQKITA
+273 ARQKITS

-292 IDFYDSRNSENP
+292 IDFYDSRNGDTP
-304 IEKSYVTGL
+304 IERTYVTGL

-368 LIDKSTQKSKGLT
+368 LIDKSQQKAKGMT

-395 LVLGVILSIAMAATS
+395 LVLGVILSIAMAVTS
-410 VTRYLGNVAQNVYL
+410 LTRYFGTVAENVAL
-424 QNRVQELQPAQAV
+424 QARVEELQPAQAV
-437 YNDYLAAEAQYD
+437 YNEYLSAAAQYD
-449 KYTYLYAYTQT
+449 KYKYLYEYTEN

-482 NSFSSDQT
+482 DSFSSDQT
-490 GISMSVTVE
+490 GISMTVNVE

-508 LNIRNMQSIDDV
+508 LNIRNMESIEDV
-520 EISNI
+520 QISNI
-525 TDSKDETG
+525 TDNQDEMGGSWVMFSMTG
-533 TSIVTFSITG
+533 T
-543 SYKVLGVILSIAMA
+543 Y
-557 ATSVTRYLGN
+557 R
-567 VAQNVYLQNR
+567 
-577 VQELQPAQAVYNDYL
+577 
-592 AAEAQYDKYTYL
+592 
-604 YAYTQTPNE
+604 
-613 NLVEFINELEQ
+613 
-624 ILPDSFYTNSFS
+624 
-636 SDQTGISMSVTVEG
+636 
-650 KAAAARTI
+650 
-658 LNIRNMQSIDDVE
+658 
-671 ISNITD
+671 
-677 SKDETGTS
+677 
-685 IVTFSITGSYKEL
+685 EL

-704 SGEAQADT
+704 TGEIVEST
-712 QTAQ
+712 QSVQ

>member
-1 MAMNNRVLSI
+1 MNNRVLSI

-52 TQEYADRMVNA
+52 TQEYADHLVNA

-74 IFTISSTRVASREV
+74 LFTISSTRVASREV

-98 EALVKTNANE
+98 EALVKTNASD

-120 HYLAGGLTENGK
+120 HYLAGGLAENGK

-142 ALLDSYYQ
+142 ALLNSYYQ
-150 LAQMCSW
+150 LAQMCGW

-265 AGNVEVTE
+265 AGNVEVTA

-335 SEMDDKIGMSKAIR
+335 SDMDDKIGMSKAIR

-368 LIDKSTQKSKGLT
+368 LIDKSTQKAKGLT
-381 VVSGTNYTFVSVAV
+381 VVSGTNYTFVSVAI
-395 LVLGVILSIAMAATS
+395 LVLGVILSIAMAVTS
-410 VTRYLGNVAQNVYL
+410 LTRYFGTVAENVAL
-424 QNRVQELQPAQAV
+424 QARVEELQPAQAV
-437 YNDYLAAEAQYD
+437 YNEYLSAAAQYD
-449 KYTYLYAYTQT
+449 KYKYLYEYTEN

-477 DSFYT
+477 SSFWT
-482 NSFSSDQT
+482 NSFSSDME

-508 LNIRNMQSIDDV
+508 LNIRNMESIEDV
-520 EISNI
+520 QISNI
-525 TDSKDETG
+525 TDTQNELGESA
-533 TSIVTFSITG
+533 VTFSITG
-543 SYKVLGVILSIAMA
+543 
-557 ATSVTRYLGN
+557 
-567 VAQNVYLQNR
+567 
-577 VQELQPAQAVYNDYL
+577 
-592 AAEAQYDKYTYL
+592 TY
-604 YAYTQTPNE
+604 ADIHADTEETE
-613 NLVEFINELEQ
+613 
-624 ILPDSFYTNSFS
+624 S
-636 SDQTGISMSVTVEG
+636 TGDT
-650 KAAAARTI
+650 
-658 LNIRNMQSIDDVE
+658 
-671 ISNITD
+671 
-677 SKDETGTS
+677 TGT
-685 IVTFSITGSYKEL
+685 
-698 TDETEE
+698 
-704 SGEAQADT
+704 
-712 QTAQ
+712 TAQ

>member
-1 MAMNNRVLSI
+1 MNNRVLSI

-18 KICEMD
+18 KICEID

-34 VLTVETPEGIVVD
+34 VLTVETPEGVVVD

-52 TQEYADRMVNA
+52 TQEYADHLVNA
-63 LGTNGIRTKKV
+63 LGTNGIRTKRV

-88 QIPNVKASKI
+88 QIPNVKANKI
-98 EALVKTNANE
+98 EALVKTNAND

-120 HYLAGGLTENGK
+120 HYLAGGLTEEGK

-150 LAQMCSW
+150 LAQMCGW

-183 VIKID
+183 MIKID

-209 YGVQDAIDTMIASGA
+209 YGVQDAIETMIASGA

-241 CLNRVLHP
+241 CLNRVLHQ
-249 GDKVW
+249 GDKLW

-265 AGNVEVTE
+265 AGNVEVT
-273 ARQKITA
+273 ATRQKITA

-292 IDFYDSRNSENP
+292 IDFYDSRNSDTP
-304 IEKSYVTGL
+304 IERTYVTGL

-368 LIDKSTQKSKGLT
+368 LIDKSTQKAKGLT

-395 LVLGVILSIAMAATS
+395 LVLGVILSIAMAVTS
-410 VTRYLGNVAQNVYL
+410 LTRYFGTVAENVTL
-424 QNRVQELQPAQAV
+424 QARVEELQPAQTV
-437 YNDYLAAEAQYD
+437 YNEYLSAAAQYD
-449 KYTYLYAYTQT
+449 KYKYLYEYTEN

-477 DSFYT
+477 SSFWT
-482 NSFSSDQT
+482 NSFSSDME

-508 LNIRNMQSIDDV
+508 LNIRNMESIEDV
-520 EISNI
+520 QISNI
-525 TDSKDETG
+525 TDAQNELGESA
-533 TSIVTFSITG
+533 VTFSITG
-543 SYKVLGVILSIAMA
+543 TYADIHADSEEAENTGDA
-557 ATSVTRYLGN
+557 A
-567 VAQNVYLQNR
+567 
-577 VQELQPAQAVYNDYL
+577 
-592 AAEAQYDKYTYL
+592 
-604 YAYTQTPNE
+604 
-613 NLVEFINELEQ
+613 
-624 ILPDSFYTNSFS
+624 
-636 SDQTGISMSVTVEG
+636 
-650 KAAAARTI
+650 
-658 LNIRNMQSIDDVE
+658 
-671 ISNITD
+671 
-677 SKDETGTS
+677 GT
-685 IVTFSITGSYKEL
+685 
-698 TDETEE
+698 
-704 SGEAQADT
+704 
-712 QTAQ
+712 TAQ

>member
-1 MAMNNRVLSI
+1 MNNRVLSI
-11 EIGNSFT
+11 EISNSFT
-18 KICEMD
+18 KICEID

-34 VLTVETPEGIVVD
+34 VLTVETPEGVVVD

-52 TQEYADRMVNA
+52 TQEYADHLVNA
-63 LGTNGIRTKKV
+63 LGTNGIHTKRV

-88 QIPNVKASKI
+88 QIPNVKANKI
-98 EALVKTNANE
+98 EALVKTNAND

-120 HYLAGGLTENGK
+120 HYLAGGLTEEGK

-150 LAQMCSW
+150 LAQMCGW

-183 VIKID
+183 MIKID
-188 ENSTIVTVLSA
+188 ENNTIVTVLSA

-209 YGVQDAIDTMIASGA
+209 YGVQDAIETMIASGV

-241 CLNRVLHP
+241 CLNRVLHQ
-249 GDKVW
+249 GDKLW

-265 AGNVEVTE
+265 AGNVEVTA
-273 ARQKITA
+273 ARQKIT
-280 SLEPLIVGVSRV
+280 STLEPLIVGVNRV
-292 IDFYDSRNSENP
+292 IDFYDSRNGDTP
-304 IEKSYVTGL
+304 IERTYVTGL

-368 LIDKSTQKSKGLT
+368 LIDKSQQKAKGMT

-395 LVLGVILSIAMAATS
+395 LVLGVILSIAMAVTS
-410 VTRYLGNVAQNVYL
+410 LTRYFGTVAENVAL
-424 QNRVQELQPAQAV
+424 QARVEELQPAQTV
-437 YNDYLAAEAQYD
+437 YNEYLSTAAQYD
-449 KYTYLYAYTQT
+449 KYKYLYEYTEN

-482 NSFSSDQT
+482 DSFSSDQT
-490 GISMSVTVE
+490 GISMTVNVE

-508 LNIRNMQSIDDV
+508 LNIRNMESIEDV
-520 EISNI
+520 QISNI
-525 TDSKDETG
+525 TDNQDEMGGSWVMFSMTG
-533 TSIVTFSITG
+533 T
-543 SYKVLGVILSIAMA
+543 YRELS
-557 ATSVTRYLGN
+557 
-567 VAQNVYLQNR
+567 
-577 VQELQPAQAVYNDYL
+577 
-592 AAEAQYDKYTYL
+592 
-604 YAYTQTPNE
+604 
-613 NLVEFINELEQ
+613 
-624 ILPDSFYTNSFS
+624 
-636 SDQTGISMSVTVEG
+636 
-650 KAAAARTI
+650 
-658 LNIRNMQSIDDVE
+658 
-671 ISNITD
+671 
-677 SKDETGTS
+677 
-685 IVTFSITGSYKEL
+685 
-698 TDETEE
+698 DETEE
-704 SGEAQADT
+704 TGETVEST
-712 QTAQ
+712 QSVQ

>member
-1 MAMNNRVLSI
+1 MNNRVLSI
-11 EIGNSFT
+11 EISNSFT
-18 KICEMD
+18 KICEID

-34 VLTVETPEGIVVD
+34 VLTVETPEGVVVD

-52 TQEYADRMVNA
+52 TQEYADHLVNA
-63 LGTNGIRTKKV
+63 LDTNGIHTKRV

-88 QIPNVKASKI
+88 QIPNVKANKI
-98 EALVKTNANE
+98 EALVKTNAND

-120 HYLAGGLTENGK
+120 HYLAGGLTEEGK

-150 LAQMCSW
+150 LAQMCGW

-183 VIKID
+183 MIKID
-188 ENSTIVTVLSA
+188 ENNTIVTVLSA

-209 YGVQDAIDTMIASGA
+209 YGVQDAIETMIASGA

-241 CLNRVLHP
+241 CLNRVLHQ
-249 GDKVW
+249 GDKLW

-265 AGNVEVTE
+265 AGNVEVTA

-280 SLEPLIVGVSRV
+280 TLEPLIVGVNRV
-292 IDFYDSRNSENP
+292 IDFYDSRNSNTP
-304 IEKSYVTGL
+304 IERTYVTGL

-335 SEMDDKIGMSKAIR
+335 SDMDDKIGMSKAIR

-368 LIDKSTQKSKGLT
+368 LIDKSQQKGKGMT

-395 LVLGVILSIAMAATS
+395 LVLGVILSIAMAVTS
-410 VTRYLGNVAQNVYL
+410 LTRYFGTVAENVAL
-424 QNRVQELQPAQAV
+424 QARVEELQPAQTV
-437 YNDYLAAEAQYD
+437 YNEYLSAAAQYD
-449 KYTYLYAYTQT
+449 KYKYLYEYTEN

-477 DSFYT
+477 SSFWT
-482 NSFSSDQT
+482 NSFSSDME

-508 LNIRNMQSIDDV
+508 LNIRNMESIEDV
-520 EISNI
+520 QISNI
-525 TDSKDETG
+525 TDAHNELGESA
-533 TSIVTFSITG
+533 VTFSITG
-543 SYKVLGVILSIAMA
+543 TYADIHADSEEAENTGDA
-557 ATSVTRYLGN
+557 A
-567 VAQNVYLQNR
+567 
-577 VQELQPAQAVYNDYL
+577 
-592 AAEAQYDKYTYL
+592 
-604 YAYTQTPNE
+604 
-613 NLVEFINELEQ
+613 
-624 ILPDSFYTNSFS
+624 
-636 SDQTGISMSVTVEG
+636 
-650 KAAAARTI
+650 
-658 LNIRNMQSIDDVE
+658 
-671 ISNITD
+671 
-677 SKDETGTS
+677 GT
-685 IVTFSITGSYKEL
+685 
-698 TDETEE
+698 
-704 SGEAQADT
+704 
-712 QTAQ
+712 TAQ

>member
-1 MAMNNRVLSI
+1 MNNRVLSI

-18 KICEMD
+18 KICEID

-34 VLTVETPEGIVVD
+34 VLTVETPEGVVVD

-52 TQEYADRMVNA
+52 TQEYADHLVNA
-63 LGTNGIRTKKV
+63 LGTNGIRTRKV

-88 QIPNVKASKI
+88 QIPNVKANKI
-98 EALVKTNANE
+98 EALVKTNAND

-120 HYLAGGLTENGK
+120 HYLAGGLTEDGK

-142 ALLDSYYQ
+142 ALLNSYYQ
-150 LAQMCSW
+150 LAQMCGW

-177 SEKVTM
+177 TETVTM
-183 VIKID
+183 MIKID

-209 YGVQDAIDTMIASGA
+209 YGVQDAIETMIASGA

-241 CLNRVLHP
+241 CLNRVLHQ
-249 GDKVW
+249 GDKLW

-265 AGNVEVTE
+265 AGNVEVTA
-273 ARQKITA
+273 ARQKITS
-280 SLEPLIVGVSRV
+280 SLETLIVGVSRV
-292 IDFYDSRNSENP
+292 IDFYDSRNGDNP
-304 IEKSYVTGL
+304 IQKTFVTGL

-368 LIDKSTQKSKGLT
+368 LIDKSQQKAKGMT

-395 LVLGVILSIAMAATS
+395 LVLGVILSIAMAVTS
-410 VTRYLGNVAQNVYL
+410 LTRYFGTVAENVAL
-424 QNRVQELQPAQAV
+424 QARVEELQPAQTV
-437 YNDYLAAEAQYD
+437 YNEYLSTAAQYD
-449 KYTYLYAYTQT
+449 KYEYLYAYTET

-477 DSFYT
+477 DSFWT

-508 LNIRNMQSIDDV
+508 LNIRNMESIEDV
-520 EISNI
+520 QISNI
-525 TDSKDETG
+525 TDAQNELGESA
-533 TSIVTFSITG
+533 VTFSITG
-543 SYKVLGVILSIAMA
+543 TYADIHADSEEAENTGDA
-557 ATSVTRYLGN
+557 A
-567 VAQNVYLQNR
+567 
-577 VQELQPAQAVYNDYL
+577 
-592 AAEAQYDKYTYL
+592 
-604 YAYTQTPNE
+604 
-613 NLVEFINELEQ
+613 
-624 ILPDSFYTNSFS
+624 
-636 SDQTGISMSVTVEG
+636 
-650 KAAAARTI
+650 
-658 LNIRNMQSIDDVE
+658 
-671 ISNITD
+671 
-677 SKDETGTS
+677 GT
-685 IVTFSITGSYKEL
+685 
-698 TDETEE
+698 
-704 SGEAQADT
+704 
-712 QTAQ
+712 TAQ

>member
-18 KICEMD
+18 KICEID

-34 VLTVETPEGIVVD
+34 VLTVETPEGVVVD

-52 TQEYADRMVNA
+52 TQEYADHLVNA
-63 LGTNGIRTKKV
+63 LGTNGIRTKRV

-88 QIPNVKASKI
+88 QIPNVKANKI
-98 EALVKTNANE
+98 EALVKTNAND

-120 HYLAGGLTENGK
+120 HYLAGGLTEEGK

-142 ALLDSYYQ
+142 ALLNSYYQ
-150 LAQMCSW
+150 LAQMCGW

-183 VIKID
+183 MIKID

-209 YGVQDAIDTMIASGA
+209 YGVQDAIETMIASGA

-249 GDKVW
+249 GDKLW

-265 AGNVEVTE
+265 AGNVEVTA
-273 ARQKITA
+273 ARQKIT
-280 SLEPLIVGVSRV
+280 STLEPLIVGVNRV
-292 IDFYDSRNSENP
+292 IDFYDSRNGDTP
-304 IEKSYVTGL
+304 IERTYVTGL

-335 SEMDDKIGMSKAIR
+335 SDMEDKIGMSKAIR

-368 LIDKSTQKSKGLT
+368 LIDKSQQKGKGMT

-395 LVLGVILSIAMAATS
+395 LVLGVILSIAMAVTS
-410 VTRYLGNVAQNVYL
+410 LTRYFGTVAENVAL
-424 QNRVQELQPAQAV
+424 QARVEELQPAQTV
-437 YNDYLAAEAQYD
+437 YNEYLSAAAQYD
-449 KYTYLYAYTQT
+449 KYKYLYEYTEN

-477 DSFYT
+477 SSFWT
-482 NSFSSDQT
+482 NSFSSDME

-508 LNIRNMQSIDDV
+508 LNIRNMKSIQDV
-520 EISNI
+520 QISNI
-525 TDSKDETG
+525 TDTQNELGESA
-533 TSIVTFSITG
+533 VTFSITG
-543 SYKVLGVILSIAMA
+543 
-557 ATSVTRYLGN
+557 
-567 VAQNVYLQNR
+567 
-577 VQELQPAQAVYNDYL
+577 
-592 AAEAQYDKYTYL
+592 TY
-604 YAYTQTPNE
+604 ADIHADTEETE
-613 NLVEFINELEQ
+613 
-624 ILPDSFYTNSFS
+624 S
-636 SDQTGISMSVTVEG
+636 TGDT
-650 KAAAARTI
+650 
-658 LNIRNMQSIDDVE
+658 
-671 ISNITD
+671 
-677 SKDETGTS
+677 TGT
-685 IVTFSITGSYKEL
+685 
-698 TDETEE
+698 
-704 SGEAQADT
+704 
-712 QTAQ
+712 TAQ

>member
-52 TQEYADRMVNA
+52 TQDYADHLANA

-88 QIPNVKASKI
+88 QIPNVKANKI
-98 EALVKTNANE
+98 EALVKTNASD

-120 HYLAGGLTENGK
+120 HYLAGGLAENGK

-142 ALLDSYYQ
+142 ALLNSYYQ
-150 LAQMCSW
+150 LAQMCGW
-157 EVECFDY
+157 EIECFDY

-265 AGNVEVTE
+265 AGNVEVTA

-368 LIDKSTQKSKGLT
+368 LIDKSQQKAKGMT

-395 LVLGVILSIAMAATS
+395 LVLGVILSIAMAVTS
-410 VTRYLGNVAQNVYL
+410 LTRYFGTVAENVAL
-424 QNRVQELQPAQAV
+424 QARVEELQPAQTV
-437 YNDYLAAEAQYD
+437 YNEYLSTAAQYD
-449 KYTYLYAYTQT
+449 KYEYLYAYTET

-477 DSFYT
+477 DSFWT

-508 LNIRNMQSIDDV
+508 LNIRNMESIEDV
-520 EISNI
+520 QISNI
-525 TDSKDETG
+525 TDAQNELGESA
-533 TSIVTFSITG
+533 VTFSITG
-543 SYKVLGVILSIAMA
+543 TYADIHADSEEAENTGDA
-557 ATSVTRYLGN
+557 A
-567 VAQNVYLQNR
+567 
-577 VQELQPAQAVYNDYL
+577 
-592 AAEAQYDKYTYL
+592 
-604 YAYTQTPNE
+604 
-613 NLVEFINELEQ
+613 
-624 ILPDSFYTNSFS
+624 
-636 SDQTGISMSVTVEG
+636 
-650 KAAAARTI
+650 
-658 LNIRNMQSIDDVE
+658 
-671 ISNITD
+671 
-677 SKDETGTS
+677 GT
-685 IVTFSITGSYKEL
+685 
-698 TDETEE
+698 
-704 SGEAQADT
+704 
-712 QTAQ
+712 TAQ

>member
-18 KICEMD
+18 KICEID

-34 VLTVETPEGIVVD
+34 VLTVETPEGVVVD

-52 TQEYADRMVNA
+52 TQEYADHLVNA
-63 LGTNGIRTKKV
+63 LGTNGIHTRRV

-88 QIPNVKASKI
+88 QIPNVKANKI
-98 EALVKTNANE
+98 EALVKTNAND

-120 HYLAGGLTENGK
+120 HYLAGGLTEEGK

-150 LAQMCSW
+150 LAQMCGW

-183 VIKID
+183 MIKID

-209 YGVQDAIDTMIASGA
+209 YGVQDAIETMIASGA

-241 CLNRVLHP
+241 CLNRVLHQ
-249 GDKVW
+249 GDKLW

-265 AGNVEVTE
+265 AGNVEVTA
-273 ARQKITA
+273 ARQKITS

-292 IDFYDSRNSENP
+292 IDFYDSRNSNTPMERT
-304 IEKSYVTGL
+304 YVTGL

-335 SEMDDKIGMSKAIR
+335 SDMDDKIGMSKAIR

-368 LIDKSTQKSKGLT
+368 LIDKSQQKGKGMT

-395 LVLGVILSIAMAATS
+395 LVLGVILSIAMAVTS
-410 VTRYLGNVAQNVYL
+410 LTRYFGTVAENVAL
-424 QNRVQELQPAQAV
+424 QARVEELQPAQTV
-437 YNDYLAAEAQYD
+437 YNEYLSAAAQYD
-449 KYTYLYAYTQT
+449 KYKYLYEYTEN

-482 NSFSSDQT
+482 DSFSSDQT
-490 GISMSVTVE
+490 GISMTVNVE

-508 LNIRNMQSIDDV
+508 LNIRNMESIEDV
-520 EISNI
+520 QISNI
-525 TDSKDETG
+525 TDNQDEMGGSWVMFSMTG
-533 TSIVTFSITG
+533 T
-543 SYKVLGVILSIAMA
+543 YRELS
-557 ATSVTRYLGN
+557 
-567 VAQNVYLQNR
+567 
-577 VQELQPAQAVYNDYL
+577 
-592 AAEAQYDKYTYL
+592 
-604 YAYTQTPNE
+604 
-613 NLVEFINELEQ
+613 
-624 ILPDSFYTNSFS
+624 
-636 SDQTGISMSVTVEG
+636 
-650 KAAAARTI
+650 
-658 LNIRNMQSIDDVE
+658 
-671 ISNITD
+671 
-677 SKDETGTS
+677 
-685 IVTFSITGSYKEL
+685 
-698 TDETEE
+698 DETEE
-704 SGEAQADT
+704 TGETVEST
-712 QTAQ
+712 QSVQ

>member
-1 MAMNNRVLSI
+1 MNNRVLSI

-18 KICEMD
+18 KICEID

-34 VLTVETPEGIVVD
+34 VLTVETPEGVVVD

-52 TQEYADRMVNA
+52 TQEYADHLVNA
-63 LGTNGIRTKKV
+63 LGTNGIRTRKV

-88 QIPNVKASKI
+88 QIPNVKANKI
-98 EALVKTNANE
+98 EALVKTNAND

-120 HYLAGGLTENGK
+120 HYLAGGLTEEGK

-142 ALLDSYYQ
+142 ALLNSYYQ
-150 LAQMCSW
+150 LAQMCGW

-183 VIKID
+183 MIKID

-209 YGVQDAIDTMIASGA
+209 YGVQDAIETMIASGA

-241 CLNRVLHP
+241 CLNRVLHQ
-249 GDKVW
+249 GDKLW

-265 AGNVEVTE
+265 AGNAEVTA
-273 ARQKITA
+273 ARQKITS
-280 SLEPLIVGVSRV
+280 SLEPLIIGVSRV
-292 IDFYDSRNSENP
+292 IDFYDSRNSNTP
-304 IEKSYVTGL
+304 IERTYVTGL

-335 SEMDDKIGMSKAIR
+335 SDMEDKIGMSKAIR

-368 LIDKSTQKSKGLT
+368 LIDKSQQKSKGMT

-395 LVLGVILSIAMAATS
+395 LVLGVILSIAMAVTS
-410 VTRYLGNVAQNVYL
+410 LTRYFGTVAENVAL
-424 QNRVQELQPAQAV
+424 QARVEELQPAQAV
-437 YNDYLAAEAQYD
+437 YNDYLATAAQYD
-449 KYTYLYAYTQT
+449 KYQYLYEYTEN

-477 DSFYT
+477 SSFWT
-482 NSFSSDQT
+482 NSFSSDME

-508 LNIRNMQSIDDV
+508 LNIRNMESIEDV
-520 EISNI
+520 QISNI
-525 TDSKDETG
+525 TDAQNELGESA
-533 TSIVTFSITG
+533 VTFSITG
-543 SYKVLGVILSIAMA
+543 TYADIHADSEEAENTGDA
-557 ATSVTRYLGN
+557 A
-567 VAQNVYLQNR
+567 
-577 VQELQPAQAVYNDYL
+577 
-592 AAEAQYDKYTYL
+592 
-604 YAYTQTPNE
+604 
-613 NLVEFINELEQ
+613 
-624 ILPDSFYTNSFS
+624 
-636 SDQTGISMSVTVEG
+636 
-650 KAAAARTI
+650 
-658 LNIRNMQSIDDVE
+658 
-671 ISNITD
+671 
-677 SKDETGTS
+677 GT
-685 IVTFSITGSYKEL
+685 
-698 TDETEE
+698 
-704 SGEAQADT
+704 
-712 QTAQ
+712 TAQ

>member
-18 KICEMD
+18 KICEID

-34 VLTVETPEGIVVD
+34 VLTVETPEGVVVD

-52 TQEYADRMVNA
+52 TQEYADHLVNA
-63 LGTNGIRTKKV
+63 LGTNGIRTRKV

-88 QIPNVKASKI
+88 QIPNVKANKI
-98 EALVKTNANE
+98 EALVKTNAND

-120 HYLAGGLTENGK
+120 HYLAGGLTEDGK

-142 ALLDSYYQ
+142 ALLNSYYQ
-150 LAQMCSW
+150 LAQMCGW

-177 SEKVTM
+177 TETVTM
-183 VIKID
+183 MIKID
-188 ENSTIVTVLSA
+188 ENNTIVTVLSA

-209 YGVQDAIDTMIASGA
+209 YGVQDAIETMITSGV

-241 CLNRVLHP
+241 CLNRVLHQ
-249 GDKVW
+249 GDKLW

-265 AGNVEVTE
+265 AGNVEVTA
-273 ARQKITA
+273 ARQKITS
-280 SLEPLIVGVSRV
+280 SLETLIVGVSRV
-292 IDFYDSRNSENP
+292 IDFYDSRNGDNP
-304 IEKSYVTGL
+304 IQKTFVTGL

-335 SEMDDKIGMSKAIR
+335 SDMEDKIGMSKAIR

-368 LIDKSTQKSKGLT
+368 LIDKSQQKAKGMT

-395 LVLGVILSIAMAATS
+395 LVLGVILSIAMAVTS
-410 VTRYLGNVAQNVYL
+410 LTRYFGTVAENVAL
-424 QNRVQELQPAQAV
+424 QARVEELQPAQAV
-437 YNDYLAAEAQYD
+437 YNDYLATAAQYD
-449 KYTYLYAYTQT
+449 KYQYLYEYTEN

-477 DSFYT
+477 SSFWT
-482 NSFSSDQT
+482 NSFSSDME

-508 LNIRNMQSIDDV
+508 LNIRNMESIEDV
-520 EISNI
+520 QISNI
-525 TDSKDETG
+525 TDSKDEAGKST
-533 TSIVTFSITG
+533 VTFSITG
-543 SYKVLGVILSIAMA
+543 TYKA
-557 ATSVTRYLGN
+557 
-567 VAQNVYLQNR
+567 
-577 VQELQPAQAVYNDYL
+577 
-592 AAEAQYDKYTYL
+592 
-604 YAYTQTPNE
+604 
-613 NLVEFINELEQ
+613 
-624 ILPDSFYTNSFS
+624 
-636 SDQTGISMSVTVEG
+636 
-650 KAAAARTI
+650 
-658 LNIRNMQSIDDVE
+658 
-671 ISNITD
+671 
-677 SKDETGTS
+677 
-685 IVTFSITGSYKEL
+685 L
-698 TDETEE
+698 TDESAEQT
-704 SGEAQADT
+704 DT
-712 QTAQ
+712 LTVQ

>member
-18 KICEMD
+18 KICEID

-34 VLTVETPEGIVVD
+34 VLTVETPEGVVVD

-52 TQEYADRMVNA
+52 TQEYADHLVNA
-63 LGTNGIRTKKV
+63 LGTNGIRTKRV

-88 QIPNVKASKI
+88 QIPNVKANKI
-98 EALVKTNANE
+98 EALVKTNAND

-120 HYLAGGLTENGK
+120 HYLAGGLTEEGK

-150 LAQMCSW
+150 LAQMCGW

-183 VIKID
+183 MIKID

-209 YGVQDAIDTMIASGA
+209 YGVQDAIETMIASGA
-224 YAVNDPMSAVER
+224 YAVSDPMSAVER

-241 CLNRVLHP
+241 CLNRVLHQ
-249 GDKVW
+249 GDKLW

-265 AGNVEVTE
+265 AGNVEVTA
-273 ARQKITA
+273 ARQKITS

-292 IDFYDSRNSENP
+292 IDFYDSRNGDTP
-304 IEKSYVTGL
+304 IERTYVTGL

-335 SEMDDKIGMSKAIR
+335 SDMDDKIGMSKAIR

-368 LIDKSTQKSKGLT
+368 LIDKSQQKAKGMT
-381 VVSGTNYTFVSVAV
+381 VVSGTNYTFVSVAI
-395 LVLGVILSIAMAATS
+395 LVLGVILSIAMAVTS
-410 VTRYLGNVAQNVYL
+410 LTRYFGTVAENVAL
-424 QNRVQELQPAQAV
+424 QARVEELQPAQTV
-437 YNDYLAAEAQYD
+437 YNEYLSTAAQYD
-449 KYTYLYAYTQT
+449 KYKYLYEYTEN

-482 NSFSSDQT
+482 DSFSSDQT
-490 GISMSVTVE
+490 GISMTVNVE

-508 LNIRNMQSIDDV
+508 LNIRNMESIEDV
-520 EISNI
+520 QISNI
-525 TDSKDETG
+525 TDNQDEMGGSWVMFSMTG
-533 TSIVTFSITG
+533 T
-543 SYKVLGVILSIAMA
+543 YRELS
-557 ATSVTRYLGN
+557 
-567 VAQNVYLQNR
+567 
-577 VQELQPAQAVYNDYL
+577 
-592 AAEAQYDKYTYL
+592 
-604 YAYTQTPNE
+604 
-613 NLVEFINELEQ
+613 
-624 ILPDSFYTNSFS
+624 
-636 SDQTGISMSVTVEG
+636 
-650 KAAAARTI
+650 
-658 LNIRNMQSIDDVE
+658 
-671 ISNITD
+671 
-677 SKDETGTS
+677 
-685 IVTFSITGSYKEL
+685 
-698 TDETEE
+698 DETEE
-704 SGEAQADT
+704 TGETVEST
-712 QTAQ
+712 QSVQ

>member
-1 MAMNNRVLSI
+1 MNNRVLSI

-18 KICEMD
+18 KICEID

-34 VLTVETPEGIVVD
+34 VLTVETPEGVVVD

-52 TQEYADRMVNA
+52 TQEYADHLVNA
-63 LGTNGIRTKKV
+63 LGTNGIRTKRV

-98 EALVKTNANE
+98 EALVKTNAND

-120 HYLAGGLTENGK
+120 HYLAGGLTEEGK

-142 ALLDSYYQ
+142 ALLNSYYQ
-150 LAQMCSW
+150 LAQMCGW

-177 SEKVTM
+177 TETVTM
-183 VIKID
+183 MIKID

-209 YGVQDAIDTMIASGA
+209 YGVQDAIETMIASGA

-241 CLNRVLHP
+241 CLNRVLHQ
-249 GDKVW
+249 GDKLW

-265 AGNVEVTE
+265 AGNAEVTA
-273 ARQKITA
+273 ARQKITS

-292 IDFYDSRNSENP
+292 IDFYDSRNSNTP
-304 IEKSYVTGL
+304 IERTYVTGL

-335 SEMDDKIGMSKAIR
+335 SDMDDKIGMSKAIR

-368 LIDKSTQKSKGLT
+368 LIDKSQQKAKGMT

-395 LVLGVILSIAMAATS
+395 LVLGVILSIAMAVTS
-410 VTRYLGNVAQNVYL
+410 LTRYFGTVAENVAL
-424 QNRVQELQPAQAV
+424 QARVEELQPAQTV
-437 YNDYLAAEAQYD
+437 YNEYLSAAAQYD
-449 KYTYLYAYTQT
+449 KYEYLYAYTET

-477 DSFYT
+477 DSFWT
-482 NSFSSDQT
+482 NSFSSDDT
-490 GISMSVTVE
+490 GISMTVTVA
-499 GKAAAARTI
+499 GKPAAAETI
-508 LNIRNMQSIDDV
+508 KNIRNMKSMEEV
-520 EISNI
+520 TVSGI
-525 TDSKDETG
+525 TDNTDEAGNST
-533 TSIVTFSITG
+533 VTFSI
-543 SYKVLGVILSIAMA
+543 S
-557 ATSVTRYLGN
+557 
-567 VAQNVYLQNR
+567 
-577 VQELQPAQAVYNDYL
+577 
-592 AAEAQYDKYTYL
+592 
-604 YAYTQTPNE
+604 
-613 NLVEFINELEQ
+613 
-624 ILPDSFYTNSFS
+624 
-636 SDQTGISMSVTVEG
+636 
-650 KAAAARTI
+650 
-658 LNIRNMQSIDDVE
+658 
-671 ISNITD
+671 
-677 SKDETGTS
+677 GT
-685 IVTFSITGSYKEL
+685 YKEL

-704 SGEAQADT
+704 NGETLSST

>member
-11 EIGNSFT
+11 EISNSFT
-18 KICEMD
+18 KICEID

-34 VLTVETPEGIVVD
+34 VLTVETPEGVVVD

-52 TQEYADRMVNA
+52 TQEYADHLVNA
-63 LGTNGIRTKKV
+63 LGTNGIHTKRV

-88 QIPNVKASKI
+88 QIPNVKANKI
-98 EALVKTNANE
+98 EALVKTNAND

-120 HYLAGGLTENGK
+120 HYLAGGLTEEGK

-142 ALLDSYYQ
+142 ALLNSYYQ
-150 LAQMCSW
+150 LAQMCGW

-177 SEKVTM
+177 TETVTM
-183 VIKID
+183 MIKID

-209 YGVQDAIDTMIASGA
+209 YGVQDAIETMIASGA

-241 CLNRVLHP
+241 CLNRVLHQ
-249 GDKVW
+249 GDKLW

-265 AGNVEVTE
+265 AGNVEVTA
-273 ARQKITA
+273 ARQKITS

-292 IDFYDSRNSENP
+292 IDFYDSRNGDNP
-304 IEKSYVTGL
+304 IQKTFVTGL

-335 SEMDDKIGMSKAIR
+335 SDMEDKIGMSKAIR

-368 LIDKSTQKSKGLT
+368 LIDKSQQKGKGMT

-395 LVLGVILSIAMAATS
+395 LVLGVILSIAMAVTS
-410 VTRYLGNVAQNVYL
+410 LTRYFGTVAENVAL
-424 QNRVQELQPAQAV
+424 QARVEELQPAQTV
-437 YNDYLAAEAQYD
+437 YNEYLSAAAQYD
-449 KYTYLYAYTQT
+449 KYEYLYAYTET

-477 DSFYT
+477 DSFWT
-482 NSFSSDQT
+482 NSFSSDDT
-490 GISMSVTVE
+490 GISMTVTVA
-499 GKAAAARTI
+499 GKPAAAETI
-508 LNIRNMQSIDDV
+508 KNIRNMKSMEEV
-520 EISNI
+520 TVSGI
-525 TDSKDETG
+525 TDNTDEAGNST
-533 TSIVTFSITG
+533 VTFSI
-543 SYKVLGVILSIAMA
+543 S
-557 ATSVTRYLGN
+557 
-567 VAQNVYLQNR
+567 
-577 VQELQPAQAVYNDYL
+577 
-592 AAEAQYDKYTYL
+592 
-604 YAYTQTPNE
+604 
-613 NLVEFINELEQ
+613 
-624 ILPDSFYTNSFS
+624 
-636 SDQTGISMSVTVEG
+636 
-650 KAAAARTI
+650 
-658 LNIRNMQSIDDVE
+658 
-671 ISNITD
+671 
-677 SKDETGTS
+677 GT
-685 IVTFSITGSYKEL
+685 YKEL

-704 SGEAQADT
+704 NGETLSST

>member
-1 MAMNNRVLSI
+1 MNNRVLSI

-18 KICEMD
+18 KICEID

-52 TQEYADRMVNA
+52 TQDYADQLVNA
-63 LGTNGIRTKKV
+63 LGANSIRTKKV

-88 QIPNVKASKI
+88 QIPNVKANKI
-98 EALVKTNANE
+98 EALVKTNAND

-120 HYLAGGLTENGK
+120 HYMAGGLAENGK
-132 LRVMALAVPK
+132 LRVMAMAVPK
-142 ALLDSYYQ
+142 ALLNSYYQ
-150 LAQMCSW
+150 LAQMCGW

-177 SEKVTM
+177 SEKVTL

-209 YGVQDAIDTMIASGA
+209 YGVQDAIETMISSGA
-224 YAVNDPMSAVER
+224 YAVTDPISAVER

-241 CLNRVLHP
+241 CLNRVLHQ
-249 GDKVW
+249 GDKLW

-265 AGNVEVTE
+265 AGNVTIME

-280 SLEPLIVGVSRV
+280 SLESLIVGVSRV
-292 IDFYDSRNSENP
+292 IDFYDSRNGDAP
-304 IEKSYVTGL
+304 IERSYVTGL

-335 SEMDDKIGMSKAIR
+335 SEVDKIGMSKAIR

-395 LVLGVILSIAMAATS
+395 LVLGVILSIAMAVTS
-410 VTRYLGNVAQNVYL
+410 LTRYFGTVAENVAL
-424 QNRVQELQPAQAV
+424 QARVEELQPAQAV
-437 YNDYLAAEAQYD
+437 YNDYLATAAQYD
-449 KYTYLYAYTQT
+449 KYQYLYEYTEN

-477 DSFYT
+477 SSFWT
-482 NSFSSDQT
+482 NSFSSDQE
-490 GISMSVTVE
+490 GISMSVTVT
-499 GKAAAARTI
+499 GKETAARTI
-508 LNIRNMQSIDDV
+508 LNIRNMQSIQDV
-520 EISNI
+520 QISNI
-525 TDSKDETG
+525 TDTKNELDE
-533 TSIVTFSITG
+533 SAVTFSITG
-543 SYKVLGVILSIAMA
+543 
-557 ATSVTRYLGN
+557 
-567 VAQNVYLQNR
+567 
-577 VQELQPAQAVYNDYL
+577 
-592 AAEAQYDKYTYL
+592 TY
-604 YAYTQTPNE
+604 AD
-613 NLVEFINELEQ
+613 IHA
-624 ILPDSFYTNSFS
+624 D
-636 SDQTGISMSVTVEG
+636 
-650 KAAAARTI
+650 
-658 LNIRNMQSIDDVE
+658 
-671 ISNITD
+671 
-677 SKDETGTS
+677 
-685 IVTFSITGSYKEL
+685 
-698 TDETEE
+698 TEE
-704 SGEAQADT
+704 AENTGDAAGT
-712 QTAQ
+712 TAQ

>member
-18 KICEMD
+18 KICEID

-34 VLTVETPEGIVVD
+34 VLTVETPEGVVVD

-52 TQEYADRMVNA
+52 TQEYADHLVSA
-63 LGTNGIRTKKV
+63 LGTNGIRTKRV

-88 QIPNVKASKI
+88 QIPNVKANKI
-98 EALVKTNANE
+98 EALVKTNAND

-120 HYLAGGLTENGK
+120 HYLAGGLTEEGK

-142 ALLDSYYQ
+142 ALLNSYYQ
-150 LAQMCSW
+150 LAQMCGW

-183 VIKID
+183 MIKID
-188 ENSTIVTVLSA
+188 ENNTIVTVLSA

-209 YGVQDAIDTMIASGA
+209 YGVQDAIETMIASGA

-241 CLNRVLHP
+241 CLNRVLHQ
-249 GDKVW
+249 GDKLW

-265 AGNVEVTE
+265 AGNVEVTA

-280 SLEPLIVGVSRV
+280 TLEPLIVGVNRV
-292 IDFYDSRNSENP
+292 IDFYDSRNGDTP
-304 IEKSYVTGL
+304 IERTYVTGL

-335 SEMDDKIGMSKAIR
+335 SDMEDKIGMSKAIR

-368 LIDKSTQKSKGLT
+368 LIDKSQQKAKGMT

-395 LVLGVILSIAMAATS
+395 LVLGVILSIAMAVTS
-410 VTRYLGNVAQNVYL
+410 LTRYFGTVAENVAL
-424 QNRVQELQPAQAV
+424 QARVEELQPAQTV
-437 YNDYLAAEAQYD
+437 YNEYLSTAAQYD
-449 KYTYLYAYTQT
+449 KYKYLYEYTEN

-482 NSFSSDQT
+482 DSFSSDQT
-490 GISMSVTVE
+490 GISMTVNVE

-508 LNIRNMQSIDDV
+508 LNIRNMESIEDV
-520 EISNI
+520 QISNI
-525 TDSKDETG
+525 TDNQDEMGGSWVMFSMTG
-533 TSIVTFSITG
+533 T
-543 SYKVLGVILSIAMA
+543 YRELS
-557 ATSVTRYLGN
+557 
-567 VAQNVYLQNR
+567 
-577 VQELQPAQAVYNDYL
+577 
-592 AAEAQYDKYTYL
+592 
-604 YAYTQTPNE
+604 
-613 NLVEFINELEQ
+613 
-624 ILPDSFYTNSFS
+624 
-636 SDQTGISMSVTVEG
+636 
-650 KAAAARTI
+650 
-658 LNIRNMQSIDDVE
+658 
-671 ISNITD
+671 
-677 SKDETGTS
+677 
-685 IVTFSITGSYKEL
+685 
-698 TDETEE
+698 DETEE
-704 SGEAQADT
+704 TGETVEST
-712 QTAQ
+712 QSVQ

>member
-1 MAMNNRVLSI
+1 MNNRVLSI

-18 KICEMD
+18 KICEID

-34 VLTVETPEGIVVD
+34 VLTVETPEGVVVD

-52 TQEYADRMVNA
+52 TQEYADHLVSA
-63 LGTNGIRTKKV
+63 LGTNGIRTKRV

-88 QIPNVKASKI
+88 QIPNVKANKI
-98 EALVKTNANE
+98 EALVKTNAND

-120 HYLAGGLTENGK
+120 HYLAGGLTEEGK

-150 LAQMCSW
+150 LAQMCGW

-183 VIKID
+183 MIKID

-209 YGVQDAIDTMIASGA
+209 YGVQDAIETMIASGA

-241 CLNRVLHP
+241 CLNRVLHQ
-249 GDKVW
+249 GDKLW

-265 AGNVEVTE
+265 AGNVEVTA
-273 ARQKITA
+273 ARQKIT
-280 SLEPLIVGVSRV
+280 STLEPLIVGVNRV
-292 IDFYDSRNSENP
+292 IDFYDSRNSDTP
-304 IEKSYVTGL
+304 IERTYVTGL

-335 SEMDDKIGMSKAIR
+335 SDMEDKIGMSKAIR

-368 LIDKSTQKSKGLT
+368 LIDKSQQKTKGMT

-395 LVLGVILSIAMAATS
+395 LVLGVILSIAMAVTS
-410 VTRYLGNVAQNVYL
+410 LTRYFGTVAENVAL
-424 QNRVQELQPAQAV
+424 QARVEELQPAQAV
-437 YNDYLAAEAQYD
+437 YNDYLATAAQYD
-449 KYTYLYAYTQT
+449 KYQYLYEYTEN

-477 DSFYT
+477 SSFWT
-482 NSFSSDQT
+482 NSFSSDME

-508 LNIRNMQSIDDV
+508 LNIRNMESIEDV
-520 EISNI
+520 QISNI
-525 TDSKDETG
+525 TDAQNELGESA
-533 TSIVTFSITG
+533 VTFSITG
-543 SYKVLGVILSIAMA
+543 TYADIHADSEEAENTGDA
-557 ATSVTRYLGN
+557 A
-567 VAQNVYLQNR
+567 
-577 VQELQPAQAVYNDYL
+577 
-592 AAEAQYDKYTYL
+592 
-604 YAYTQTPNE
+604 
-613 NLVEFINELEQ
+613 
-624 ILPDSFYTNSFS
+624 
-636 SDQTGISMSVTVEG
+636 
-650 KAAAARTI
+650 
-658 LNIRNMQSIDDVE
+658 
-671 ISNITD
+671 
-677 SKDETGTS
+677 GT
-685 IVTFSITGSYKEL
+685 
-698 TDETEE
+698 
-704 SGEAQADT
+704 
-712 QTAQ
+712 TAQ

>member
-1 MAMNNRVLSI
+1 MNNRVLSI

-18 KICEMD
+18 KICEID

-34 VLTVETPEGIVVD
+34 VLTVETPEGVVVD

-52 TQEYADRMVNA
+52 TQEYADHLVNA

-88 QIPNVKASKI
+88 QIPNVKANKI
-98 EALVKTNANE
+98 EALVKTNAND

-120 HYLAGGLTENGK
+120 HYLAGGLTEDGK
-132 LRVMALAVPK
+132 LRVMALAVPR
-142 ALLDSYYQ
+142 ALLNSYYQ
-150 LAQMCSW
+150 LAQMCGW

-183 VIKID
+183 MIKID
-188 ENSTIVTVLSA
+188 ENNTIVTVLSA

-209 YGVQDAIDTMIASGA
+209 YGVQDAIETMIASGA

-249 GDKVW
+249 GDKLW

-265 AGNVEVTE
+265 AGNVEVTA
-273 ARQKITA
+273 ARQKIT
-280 SLEPLIVGVSRV
+280 STLEPLIVGVNRV
-292 IDFYDSRNSENP
+292 IDFYDSRNGDTP
-304 IEKSYVTGL
+304 IERTYVTGL

-368 LIDKSTQKSKGLT
+368 LIDKSQQKAKGMT

-395 LVLGVILSIAMAATS
+395 LVLGVILSIAMAVTS
-410 VTRYLGNVAQNVYL
+410 LTRYFGTVAENVAL
-424 QNRVQELQPAQAV
+424 QARVEELQPAQAV
-437 YNDYLAAEAQYD
+437 YNEYLSAAAQYD
-449 KYTYLYAYTQT
+449 KYKYLYEYTEN

-482 NSFSSDQT
+482 DSFSSDQT
-490 GISMSVTVE
+490 GISMTVNVE

-508 LNIRNMQSIDDV
+508 LNVRNMESIEDV
-520 EISNI
+520 QISNI
-525 TDSKDETG
+525 TDNQDEMGGSWVMFSMTG
-533 TSIVTFSITG
+533 T
-543 SYKVLGVILSIAMA
+543 YRELS
-557 ATSVTRYLGN
+557 
-567 VAQNVYLQNR
+567 
-577 VQELQPAQAVYNDYL
+577 
-592 AAEAQYDKYTYL
+592 
-604 YAYTQTPNE
+604 
-613 NLVEFINELEQ
+613 
-624 ILPDSFYTNSFS
+624 
-636 SDQTGISMSVTVEG
+636 
-650 KAAAARTI
+650 
-658 LNIRNMQSIDDVE
+658 
-671 ISNITD
+671 
-677 SKDETGTS
+677 
-685 IVTFSITGSYKEL
+685 
-698 TDETEE
+698 DETEE
-704 SGEAQADT
+704 TGETVEST
-712 QTAQ
+712 QSVQ